1 MLEFR
6 VSHILLRFENLEAAV
21 QSFRDLGFAVVSS
34 PHWGGA
40 WIYLPDGVL
49 LEFLPRQGGLERF
62 LAKGGEILQSRLVQ
76 YKQRR
81 LLDFC
86 LTPKAS
92 FAELEAHLRAQ
103 DLSYETLGG
112 WCPHLALPWFPLP
125 LLFNPLMP
133 QPIHLPSQ
141 HPNGV
146 VGLHALCL
154 HTPNL
159 LGQTLRFRRLLGQSG
174 FFENTAQGR
183 RAVFTIG
190 PHLLY
195 LQTSI
200 EEGLQTLILR
210 TRHPLEGG
218 LDRAQTQGVA
228 IYLLGDPILE
238 PVLGD
243 EKGER

>member
-86 LTPKAS
+86 LRAYPKSPVALRQISAQAS
-92 FAELEAHLRAQ
+92 WRK
-103 DLSYETLGG
+103 
-112 WCPHLALPWFPLP
+112 P
-125 LLFNPLMP
+125 
-133 QPIHLPSQ
+133 
-141 HPNGV
+141 
-146 VGLHALCL
+146 
-154 HTPNL
+154 
-159 LGQTLRFRRLLGQSG
+159 R
-174 FFENTAQGR
+174 
-183 RAVFTIG
+183 
-190 PHLLY
+190 
-195 LQTSI
+195 
-200 EEGLQTLILR
+200 
-210 TRHPLEGG
+210 
-218 LDRAQTQGVA
+218 
-228 IYLLGDPILE
+228 
-238 PVLGD
+238 
-243 EKGER
+243 

>member
-1 MLEFR
+1 
-6 VSHILLRFENLEAAV
+6 
-21 QSFRDLGFAVVSS
+21 
-34 PHWGGA
+34 
-40 WIYLPDGVL
+40 
-49 LEFLPRQGGLERF
+49 
-62 LAKGGEILQSRLVQ
+62 
-76 YKQRR
+76 
-81 LLDFC
+81 
-86 LTPKAS
+86 
-92 FAELEAHLRAQ
+92 
-103 DLSYETLGG
+103 
-112 WCPHLALPWFPLP
+112 
-125 LLFNPLMP
+125 MP